1 MRKVAK
7 RAPRTVRQKR
17 KQPLRED
24 GAQTRQQLLEV
35 AGQVFAEHGYARA
48 TSKEIC
54 ERAGA
59 NIAAV
64 NYHFGSKDG
73 LYGAVLEEAHARLL
87 SFDLVSAAVKDQTD
101 PAAGMR
107 MFLSRLVNEITRH
120 KEGAWEMRVLS
131 REILAPTPMIERMVA
146 NQVAPKVKLVMG
158 MIGGMLGLPANHPA
172 VSRCILNLM
181 GPCVMLLLIDAK
193 VLGKVMPSMELDAD
207 ALTDHFVTFA
217 VGGIKAI
224 AAREKKAS

>member
-1 MRKVAK
+1 MRMRKVAK

-73 LYGAVLEEAHARLL
+73 LYGAVLEEAHSRLISL
-87 SFDLVSAAVKDQTD
+87 ESVAAAAQSQVD
-101 PAAGMR
+101 PRLQLR
-107 MFLSRLVNEITRH
+107 MFLERIVGEI
-120 KEGAWEMRVLS
+120 
-131 REILAPTPMIERMVA
+131 
-146 NQVAPKVKLVMG
+146 
-158 MIGGMLGLPANHPA
+158 
-172 VSRCILNLM
+172 
-181 GPCVMLLLIDAK
+181 AK
-193 VLGKVMPSMELDAD
+193 RG
-207 ALTDHFVTFA
+207 
-217 VGGIKAI
+217 
-224 AAREKKAS
+224 

>member
-1 MRKVAK
+1 MRMRKVAK
-7 RAPRTVRQKR
+7 RALRTVRQKR

-48 TSKEIC
+48 TSREIC

-73 LYGAVLEEAHARLL
+73 LYGAGLEEAPARLL

-101 PAAGMR
+101 PAASMR
-107 MFLSRLVNEITRH
+107 MF
-120 KEGAWEMRVLS
+120 
-131 REILAPTPMIERMVA
+131 
-146 NQVAPKVKLVMG
+146 
-158 MIGGMLGLPANHPA
+158 
-172 VSRCILNLM
+172 
-181 GPCVMLLLIDAK
+181 
-193 VLGKVMPSMELDAD
+193 
-207 ALTDHFVTFA
+207 
-217 VGGIKAI
+217 
-224 AAREKKAS
+224 